1 MSDPAENVEAVSETD
16 ADTDPTLSLPS
27 GEMVDTETVFSFN
40 GYPYRFVPLDHPE
53 YAFKLVPLYWGGG
66 DMDVPF
72 EDHDELVEQWGGE
85 SRGVLTDEEWRDWLI
100 EARADDRFG
109 DDELDAVERELFDGG
124 GLLGRV
130 KRAFG
135 R

>member
-1 MSDPAENVEAVSETD
+1 
-16 ADTDPTLSLPS
+16 
-27 GEMVDTETVFSFN
+27 
-40 GYPYRFVPLDHPE
+40 
-53 YAFKLVPLYWGGG
+53 
-66 DMDVPF
+66 MDVPF

>member
-1 MSDPAENVEAVSETD
+1 MTEEAGESPATLELPTGETVET
-16 ADTDPTLSLPS
+16 
-27 GEMVDTETVFSFN
+27 GTVFSFN

-53 YAFKLVPLYWGGG
+53 YRFRLAPLYWGGG

-72 EDHDELVEQWGGE
+72 ADRDELVEQWGPE

-109 DDELDAVERELFDGG
+109 EDELDAVERELLGEEG
-124 GLLGRV
+124 GLLDRIS
-130 KRAFG
+130 RAFRG
-135 R
+135 

>member
-1 MSDPAENVEAVSETD
+1 MSDPAQSTPSES
-16 ADTDPTLSLPS
+16 AEPTLPLPS
-27 GEMVDTETVFSFN
+27 GETVDTETVFSFN

-72 EDHDELVEQWGGE
+72 EDRDELVEQWGSA
-85 SRGVLTDEEWRDWLI
+85 SRGVLTDDEWRDWLT
-100 EARADDRFG
+100 EARDDDRFG
-109 DDELDAVERELFDGG
+109 DDELDAVERELFDEEG
-124 GLLGRV
+124 GLLGRLR
-130 KRAFG
+130 RALG